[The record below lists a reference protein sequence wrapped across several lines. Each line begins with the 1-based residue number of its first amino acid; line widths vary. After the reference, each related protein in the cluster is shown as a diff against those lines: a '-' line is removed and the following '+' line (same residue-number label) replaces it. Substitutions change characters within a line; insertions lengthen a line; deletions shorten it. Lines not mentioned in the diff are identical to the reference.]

1 MMTRGPH
8 LTRLRLSAAIAG
20 ALALACAA
28 AAPVS
33 AGVPLP
39 QSSTFDSC
47 LVWCPA
53 GDAVYHLTERQLSGI
68 PFPGAVAT
76 WDLGDC
82 AAFAPCSL
90 DGSEPYEL
98 RDIGTDRTVRVFAD
112 AAGVANFPV
121 KSGGVC
127 ASATLSVNGVIFIT
141 LPLVS
146 PDLNGDGFVDGTD
159 RGLMLGLIGSNE
171 PTADLNCDGAVTSAD
186 LDILMQ
192 HYGHACAGGATPTR
206 RGTWGAV
213 KTIYR

>member
-1 MMTRGPH
+1 MLRFRNAH
-8 LTRLRLSAAIAG
+8 LGLPAAIAG
-20 ALALACAA
+20 AIALTCAA

-33 AGVPLP
+33 AGVPWP
-39 QSSTFDSC
+39 SASTFDSC

-53 GDAVYHLTERQLSGI
+53 GDVVYHLTERQLSGI

-82 AAFAPCSL
+82 AGFAPCPL

-98 RDIGTDRTVRVFAD
+98 VTFGTDRTVRVFANS
-112 AAGVANFPV
+112 ATGVANFPV

-141 LPLVS
+141 LPLAS

-159 RGLMLGLIGSNE
+159 RGQMLGLIGTNE
-171 PTADLNCDGAVTSAD
+171 PTADLNCDGTVTSAD
-186 LDILMQ
+186 LAILME
-192 HYGHACAGGATPTR
+192 HYGHACAGGATPAR
-206 RGTWGAV
+206 RGTWGEV